1 MNTQGGLQA
10 GKSLATGRFAS
21 GAVALAIALASA
33 PPLGQA
39 FAQEQTSAEEAFASS
54 RHWASQIRSYASKSL
69 NSDEALSVAVIPPLN
84 GPPGIEQYVNADTLM
99 SPGSIMKLVTTYA
112 ALELL
117 ALPTTG
123 RPISSQTA

>member
-1 MNTQGGLQA
+1 MNTQGLQA

-33 PPLGQA
+33 PLGQA

-69 NSDEALSVAVIPPLN
+69 NSDEALSVAVIPLN
-84 GPPGIEQYVNADTLM
+84 GPGIEQYVNADTLM

-112 ALELL
+112 AL
-117 ALPTTG
+117 
-123 RPISSQTA
+123 